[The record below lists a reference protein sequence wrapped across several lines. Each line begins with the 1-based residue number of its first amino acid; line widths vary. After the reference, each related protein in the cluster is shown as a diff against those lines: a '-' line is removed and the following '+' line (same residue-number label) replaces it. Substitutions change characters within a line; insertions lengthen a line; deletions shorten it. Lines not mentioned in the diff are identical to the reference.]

1 MNNRLNI
8 PEYEVSQFNLLLK
21 EVVETN
27 FDYVRIRGEI
37 SELKKAKHNLFNL
50 PSDMVM
56 IDLLTDSG
64 TGAMSDNQ
72 WAAIM
77 TGDESYANS
86 KSFLIKFIIL

>member
-37 SELKKAKHNLFNL
+37 SELKNAVSGHIYLTLKDQNSVLNATIWKQKKNYLQFNPEVGMDVVVTGKIFNL
-50 PSDMVM
+50 C
-56 IDLLTDSG
+56 
-64 TGAMSDNQ
+64 
-72 WAAIM
+72 
-77 TGDESYANS
+77 
-86 KSFLIKFIIL
+86 

>member
-37 SELKKAKHNLFNL
+37 SEFKKAVEICDSALIIAPENSSRNPISEFNTCN
-50 PSDMVM
+50 VV
-56 IDLLTDSG
+56 
-64 TGAMSDNQ
+64 
-72 WAAIM
+72 
-77 TGDESYANS
+77 
-86 KSFLIKFIIL
+86 F